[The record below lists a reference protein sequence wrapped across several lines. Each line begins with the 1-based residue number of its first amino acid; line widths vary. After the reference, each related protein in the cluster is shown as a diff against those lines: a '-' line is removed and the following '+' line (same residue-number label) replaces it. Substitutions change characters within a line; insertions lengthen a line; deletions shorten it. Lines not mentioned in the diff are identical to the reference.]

1 MDQERNEELAR
12 LWAGAQRAVGAYILS
27 LVPDFHEAE
36 EILQRVAVVLVR
48 KFEQYDSKVPFVAWA
63 IRVAQYEVMYH
74 RRQRATDR
82 HVFDDQLMERVTEAH
97 VRLAE
102 EASPAEEALRECLKR
117 VTGRSRQAIDL
128 HYGEGLKPAA
138 VAEKLGVGAG
148 AARMLLLRVR
158 ALIRECVEARLAAA
172 GGVQ

>member
-12 LWAGAQRAVGAYILS
+12 LWTGAQRAVGAYILS

-48 KFEQYDSKVPFVAWA
+48 KFAQYDPKVPFVAWA
-63 IRVAQYEVMYH
+63 IRVAQYEVLYH

-82 HVFDDQLMERVTEAH
+82 HVFDDRLIEQVTESH
-97 VRLAE
+97 VRLAD
-102 EASPAEEALRECLKR
+102 EATGAEEALRECLKR

-128 HYGEGLKPAA
+128 HYGQGLKPAA
-138 VAEKLGVGAG
+138 IATKLGVGAG
-148 AARMLLLRVR
+148 AARMLLVRVR
-158 ALIRECVEARLAAA
+158 VLIRECVEARLATT
-172 GGVQ
+172 GDLR

>member
-12 LWAGAQRAVGAYILS
+12 LWTGAQRAVGAYILS

-48 KFEQYDSKVPFVAWA
+48 KFSQYDPKVPFVAWA

-82 HVFDDQLMERVTEAH
+82 HVFDDRLMEQVTESH
-97 VRLAE
+97 VRLAD
-102 EASPAEEALRECLKR
+102 EATGAEEALRECLKR
-117 VTGRSRQAIDL
+117 VTGRGRQAIDL
-128 HYGEGLKPAA
+128 HYGQGLKPAA
-138 VAEKLGVGAG
+138 IATKLGVGPG
-148 AARMLLLRVR
+148 AARMLLVRVR
-158 ALIRECVEARLAAA
+158 VLIRECVEARLAAT
-172 GGVQ
+172 GEMR